1 MTKTKDFKC
10 FSTGLQIDE
19 RIRRLKGLLQF
30 VVATGYYDNIISQ
43 NDNIAIKLLQ
53 FVEKCL
59 VAKVGSEVYLEAATR
74 INFKLSLIELNL
86 SFKFVELIVNS
97 RVNSKLVFSL

>member
-1 MTKTKDFKC
+1 METYGQY
-10 FSTGLQIDE
+10 FSPGLQIDE

-59 VAKVGSEVYLEAATR
+59 VAKVGCKVYLEAATR
-74 INFKLSLIELNL
+74 INL
-86 SFKFVELIVNS
+86 KFS
-97 RVNSKLVFSL
+97 RT